1 MMIKKQFRSVL
12 KPSLLVIIGSALYAL
27 GYNMFVY
34 PNALVTGGITGIS
47 TVINYVTDII
57 PVGVLI
63 IIFNI
68 PIFIIGGKI
77 LGWRFLISSA
87 AGMILVSAFIDIFSI
102 FSPVMTKEPLL
113 AGVFGGVLTG
123 LGLGIVFSAG
133 ASTGGT
139 DILAKIVRKNFMFL
153 NMGHIVLAMDVVI
166 IGIYSIIFG
175 KYDLALY
182 SVMMIYVETRIIDV
196 VLYGLNYGKVVFI
209 ISEKAEEISREICGK
224 LQRGVTKLYGRGGWS
239 NEDKT
244 VLLVAIKKRQIVDL
258 KRTVKEIDP
267 RAFVIMSETREVLG
281 MGFQDFEE

>member
-1 MMIKKQFRSVL
+1 
-12 KPSLLVIIGSALYAL
+12 
-27 GYNMFVY
+27 
-34 PNALVTGGITGIS
+34 
-47 TVINYVTDII
+47 
-57 PVGVLI
+57 
-63 IIFNI
+63 
-68 PIFIIGGKI
+68 
-77 LGWRFLISSA
+77 
-87 AGMILVSAFIDIFSI
+87 
-102 FSPVMTKEPLL
+102 MTKEPLL